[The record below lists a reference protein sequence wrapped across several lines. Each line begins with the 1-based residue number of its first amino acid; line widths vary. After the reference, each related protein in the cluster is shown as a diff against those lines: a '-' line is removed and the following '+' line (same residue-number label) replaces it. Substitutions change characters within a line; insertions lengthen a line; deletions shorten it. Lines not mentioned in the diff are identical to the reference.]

1 LSHPSPSSPKGE
13 ITVNTHKETAL
24 SVRADKTESAE
35 QVVKHPAQHCTQVQ
49 EEPKL
54 LVFHLV
60 LNLRRVEEGKD
71 GTIRT
76 MCGESIETRDSTR
89 ARSRAAVQRLPKSVL
104 CPDCEALRELEAGL
118 GI

>member
-1 LSHPSPSSPKGE
+1 MK
-13 ITVNTHKETAL
+13 THKNTAL
-24 SVRADKTESAE
+24 SVGADKTAAE

-49 EEPKL
+49 EEPKP

-71 GTIRT
+71 KTIRT

-89 ARSRAAVQRLPKSVL
+89 ARGRAAVQCSPKSVL

-118 GI
+118 GL